1 MQVVRSWVVA
11 ETSNLLVRDLDAIGS
26 DNPEVPTAEDK
37 PGQPPDVWLRAV
49 GCARGRQ
56 LE

>member
-11 ETSNLLVRDLDAIGS
+11 ETPNLLVRDLDAIGS